1 MCKTLINTLL
11 CLIAL
16 CTIIQAQNLNFT
28 VSLNSDLEFE
38 PEIILENLELRD
50 TKIDLRL
57 AYQHGLE
64 FGLAMRQTTSFGP
77 VGTVA
82 LAGFADVSS
91 AGHYQ
96 LSLNADGVIG
106 PVAARLGGQLFKAL
120 PGDFDIAEAFETTRP
135 RYMKGSSIDMG
146 LSYRLSRTQVL
157 SAYPS
162 LYFFDEGFAAKLEV
176 DYKLYKFFDPNDA
189 SFLLQAYV
197 SPDHKAFGAIGFQFD
212 LNEKNLPSIAASAW
226 LSLGHQG
233 LLPGAKA
240 SLTQSFKTIDSR
252 LNLSLG
258 LEPYRSDFIPYYLRA
273 TYTHSVGVGVLEA
286 NVYTALGARGM
297 APLTVNIGYT
307 YKF

>member
-1 MCKTLINTLL
+1 
-11 CLIAL
+11 
-16 CTIIQAQNLNFT
+16 
-28 VSLNSDLEFE
+28 
-38 PEIILENLELRD
+38 
-50 TKIDLRL
+50 
-57 AYQHGLE
+57 
-64 FGLAMRQTTSFGP
+64 
-77 VGTVA
+77 
-82 LAGFADVSS
+82 
-91 AGHYQ
+91 
-96 LSLNADGVIG
+96 
-106 PVAARLGGQLFKAL
+106 
-120 PGDFDIAEAFETTRP
+120 
-135 RYMKGSSIDMG
+135 MKGSSIDMG